1 MKHGDFTALAKY
13 YVDRPGYSV
22 ALLEYVM
29 AYVQNGKTPDIVVAD
44 VGAGTGKLTEN
55 LEQIGCIGYAVEP
68 NDAMRQE
75 GEKLFAGRKSFVWK
89 KGTAEETGL
98 SDSSVDWVLMG
109 SSFHWADAPRA
120 VQEFQRILKPGGLF
134 TAIWNPR
141 DIARSELHKE
151 IEAIVYDEI
160 PNMKRVS
167 SGGTVTT
174 EQMEEKLCAG
184 GYFKNLVFMECNH
197 EEIMTKER
205 YMNIWRSVNDIQ
217 VQAGE
222 DGFRRILQRIEEKL
236 KGHENVVVPY
246 KSRAWTAQVCKKQ

>member
-22 ALLEYVM
+22 ALLEYVK
-29 AYVQNGKTPDIVVAD
+29 AYLQGTKGADIVTAD

-55 LEQIGCIGYAVEP
+55 LEQIGCRGYAVEP

-75 GEKLFAGRKSFVWK
+75 GEKLFQERKSFAWL

-98 SDSSVDWVLMG
+98 PDNSVDWVLMG

-120 VQEFQRILKPGGLF
+120 VEEFQRILKPGGIF

-141 DIARSELHKE
+141 DIGRSELHKG
-151 IEAIVYDEI
+151 IEEVVYAEI
-160 PNMKRVS
+160 PHMKRVS

-174 EQMEEKLCAG
+174 EEMEKKLCG
-184 GYFKNLVFMECNH
+184 SGLFKDLVFMECNH
-197 EEIMTKER
+197 EEVMAKER

-222 DGFRRILQRIEEKL
+222 EGFRRILNGIEKKL
-236 KGHENVVVPY
+236 EAYDSVAVPY
-246 KSRAWTAQVCKKQ
+246 RSRAWTAQVCK

>member
-22 ALLEYVM
+22 ALLEYVK
-29 AYVQNGKTPDIVVAD
+29 AYLQGTKGGDIVTAD

-55 LEQIGCIGYAVEP
+55 LEQIGCRGYAVEP

-75 GEKLFAGRKSFVWK
+75 GEKLFQERKSFSWL

-98 SDSSVDWVLMG
+98 PDNSVGWVLMG

-120 VQEFQRILKPGGLF
+120 VKEFQRILKPGGIF

-141 DIARSELHKE
+141 DIGRSELHKG
-151 IEAIVYDEI
+151 IEAVVYAEI
-160 PNMKRVS
+160 PHMKRVS
-167 SGGTVTT
+167 SGSTVTT
-174 EQMEEKLCAG
+174 EEMEKKLCG
-184 GYFKNLVFMECNH
+184 GGLFKDLVFMECNH
-197 EEIMTKER
+197 EEVMAKER

-222 DGFRRILQRIEEKL
+222 DGFRRILNGIEKKL
-236 KGHENVVVPY
+236 EAHDSVAVPY
-246 KSRAWTAQVCKKQ
+246 RSRAWTAQVCK

>member
-1 MKHGDFTALAKY
+1 MRHGDFTALAKY

-22 ALLEYVM
+22 SLLEYVK
-29 AYVQNGKTPDIVVAD
+29 AYVQGGKSSDIVVAD
-44 VGAGTGKLTEN
+44 IGAGTGKLTEN
-55 LEQIGCIGYAVEP
+55 LEQTGCAGYAVEP
-68 NDAMRQE
+68 NDAMRAE
-75 GEKLFAGRKSFVWK
+75 GEKLFQGKQSFVWR

-98 SDSSVDWVLMG
+98 PDNSVDWVLMG

-120 VQEFQRILKPGGLF
+120 VREFWRILKPGGIF

-141 DIARSELHKE
+141 DIGRSAFHTE
-151 IEAIVYDEI
+151 IEAIVYEEI

-174 EQMEEKLCAG
+174 EQMEEKLCAD
-184 GYFKNLVFMECNH
+184 GYFKNLIFMESNH

-222 DGFRRILQRIEEKL
+222 DGFRRILRRIEEKL
-236 KGHENVVVPY
+236 KDCDEVAVPY
-246 KSRAWTAQVCKKQ
+246 KSRAWTVQVCKK

>member
-22 ALLEYVM
+22 TLLEYVR
-29 AYVQNGKTPDIVVAD
+29 AYIQRSKGTDIMTAD

-55 LEQIGCIGYAVEP
+55 LEQIGCAGYAVEP

-75 GEKLFAGRKSFVWK
+75 GEKLFKERKSFIWL

-98 SDSSVDWVLMG
+98 PDSSVDWVLMG

-120 VQEFQRILKPGGLF
+120 VKEFQRILKPGGVF

-141 DIARSELHKE
+141 DIERSELHQE
-151 IEAIVYDEI
+151 IEAVVYAEI
-160 PNMKRVS
+160 PHMKRVS

-174 EQMEEKLCAG
+174 EEMERKLCAG
-184 GYFKNLVFMECNH
+184 GCFKNLIFMECNH
-197 EEIMTKER
+197 EEVMTKER

-222 DGFRRILQRIEEKL
+222 EGFRRILNGIEEKL
-236 KGHENVVVPY
+236 KGYDNVAVPY
-246 KSRAWTAQVCKKQ
+246 RSRAWTAQVCK